1 MTHSCCSSEV
11 VPVLVLE
18 QRQLD
23 HGAIVVLCGGLW
35 KKKKIGMYYY
45 YIYVQNSFIILE
57 TYVQVCINCC
67 YGFEDYVLHR
77 YILVSCVFSSLT
89 VQLLP

>member
-23 HGAIVVLCGGLW
+23 HGGIVVLCGGLW
-35 KKKKIGMYYY
+35 KKKNWDVLPTTISMFKTAS
-45 YIYVQNSFIILE
+45 SF
-57 TYVQVCINCC
+57 
-67 YGFEDYVLHR
+67 
-77 YILVSCVFSSLT
+77 
-89 VQLLP
+89 

>member
-35 KKKKIGMYYY
+35 KKKKLGCTTTISMFKTAS
-45 YIYVQNSFIILE
+45 SF
-57 TYVQVCINCC
+57 
-67 YGFEDYVLHR
+67 
-77 YILVSCVFSSLT
+77 
-89 VQLLP
+89 